1 MLDIVYRDLKPEN
14 ILIDATNGYLKLT
27 DFGFAKRMPANGRAW
42 TLCGTPDYL
51 APEIILS
58 KGYGKGVD
66 FWALGILLYSAFNF
80 YPDINFRCFAR
91 KSPKLTKFRQ
101 ERLQKELEISDFEI
115 SDCLTE
121 NFDAG
126 LKILN
131 ALYEMLMGFTPFYG
145 EPAPMGTY
153 KKIVNDSCKIQISRR
168 FKERPYV
175 KSLITSLLQRDWTK
189 RIGILQNGVFDIV
202 HHEFFGGMARERDDH
217 WMRTLRKEYK
227 SEYVPHVVD
236 SFDSSLFQDI

>member
-1 MLDIVYRDLKPEN
+1 MFAPPLKHVFRRLP
-14 ILIDATNGYLKLT
+14 T
-27 DFGFAKRMPANGRAW
+27 
-42 TLCGTPDYL
+42 
-51 APEIILS
+51 PEIFL
-58 KGYGKGVD
+58 
-66 FWALGILLYSAFNF
+66 ALRPWFQYLVSLRHFRAKNRNFQNLYPGAEG
-80 YPDINFRCFAR
+80 NFRCFAR
-91 KSPKLTKFRQ
+91 KCPKLTKFRQ

-121 NFDAG
+121 NFDTG
-126 LKILN
+126 LEILN